1 MPQIVVKDS
10 NWKAVKSA
18 EEIELMRESARL
30 VALTLRLLRSLIRPG
45 IVTCD
50 LDRQAEEFI
59 RSHGAIPAFK
69 GYRGF
74 PASICT
80 SVNSE
85 VVHGIPS
92 SRVLRDGDIISID
105 VGVLKNGY
113 YGDGAET
120 FPVGEISTEAS
131 RLLEVTQKALMAGI
145 SCAKDGNRV
154 VDISRAIQT
163 TVEEAGFSVVTD
175 LVGHGIGQ
183 QMHEEPQIPN
193 FVTPGESPLLFSGMT
208 LAIEPMV
215 NLGRSEVVVA
225 SDGWTFVTKDGKLS
239 AHFEH
244 TVVIRQDA
252 GEILTR
258 V

>member
-1 MPQIVVKDS
+1 MPQIAVKDPK
-10 NWKAVKSA
+10 WKTVKTE

-30 VALTLRLLRSLIRPG
+30 VALTLKLLESLIRPG
-45 IVTCD
+45 VRTCD
-50 LDRQAEEFI
+50 LDREAEEFI
-59 RSHGAIPAFK
+59 RSHDAIPAFK

-74 PASICT
+74 PANICT
-80 SVNSE
+80 SVNWE
-85 VVHGIPS
+85 VVHGIPGP
-92 SRVLRDGDIISID
+92 RVLREGDIISID

-113 YGDGAET
+113 YGDGAAT
-120 FPVGEISTEAS
+120 FPVGEIDAEAR

-145 SCAKDGNRV
+145 SCARDGNRV

-183 QMHEEPQIPN
+183 RMHEEPQIPN

-215 NLGRSEVVVA
+215 NQGTSEVVVA
-225 SDGWTFVTKDGKLS
+225 SDGWTFITKDRKLS

-244 TVVIRQDA
+244 TIVVGEDG